1 MKLVL
6 FCHPAFLQSQSMPR
20 FAQMLRSAYQA
31 RGFEVETWT
40 PTPRFY
46 RLCGNRFAKWG
57 GYIDQYLI
65 FPMRVRRLLKSASPD
80 SLFIFCDQ
88 ALGPWVPL
96 VKERPHVVH
105 AHDLLSLRSALGEI
119 PENATSLSGRLYQKY
134 IRRGFQNARHFI
146 SVSKKTRDD
155 LHRYGGVTPLTS
167 EVVYNGLNFPYD
179 PLPRAQACRILS
191 EAGLPCGPDGM
202 LLHVGGAQWYKN
214 RLGILAVY
222 SRYALETQNPLP
234 LWCIGPPPT
243 GAVAEAWR
251 KVPANGRVLFFQN
264 LENRTLQAAYS
275 LARVFLFPSFGE
287 GFGWPLV
294 EAQSCGCPVITTD
307 EAPMNEVA
315 GGAARYIPRLAR
327 TADLE
332 QWAIQG
338 AAALREVLALDAA
351 AREQLAQRGRAWTQQ
366 FDAARA
372 IDRYLE
378 IYQRVFDAYA
388 VRTSPGPAFT
398 HGTKV

>member
-1 MKLVL
+1 
-6 FCHPAFLQSQSMPR
+6 MPR

-46 RLCGNRFAKWG
+46 RLFGGRFAKWG

-65 FPMRVRRLLKSASPD
+65 FPMRVRNLLKSASPD
-80 SLFIFCDQ
+80 SFFIFCDQ
-88 ALGPWVPL
+88 ALGPWIPL

-119 PENATSLSGRLYQKY
+119 PENATSFSGRVYQKY
-134 IRRGFQNARHFI
+134 IRRGFQKARHFI
-146 SVSKKTRDD
+146 SVSKKTRED

-179 PLPRAQACRILS
+179 HLPEAEARGILS
-191 EAGLPCGPDGM
+191 QAGLPSCPDGV

-214 RLGILAVY
+214 RVGILAVY
-222 SRYALETQNPLP
+222 SRYVMDAVDPLP
-234 LWCIGPPPT
+234 LWCIGPPPQ
-243 GAVAEAWR
+243 GEVAAALR
-251 KVPANGRVLFFQN
+251 KVPVKGRVLFFQN
-264 LENRTLQAAYS
+264 LDNRTLQAAYS
-275 LARVFLFPSFGE
+275 VARVFLFPSFGE

-294 EAQSCGCPVITTD
+294 EAQACGCPVITTD

-315 GGAARYIPRLAR
+315 GATARYIPRLERA
-327 TADLE
+327 ADIE
-332 QWAIQG
+332 RWALQG
-338 AAALREVLALDAA
+338 AAALRELLALSALE
-351 AREQLAQRGRAWTQQ
+351 REQLAQRGRAWTQQ
-366 FDAARA
+366 FDASKA
-372 IDRYLE
+372 IDKYLE
-378 IYQRVFDAYA
+378 IYKRIFDAYA
-388 VRTSPGPAFT
+388 VRASPGAALT